1 MDLQKLYSKNANN
14 MKRSAIREL
23 LKLTNRPGLI
33 SFAGG
38 LPDPEIFPA
47 EVIAEI
53 TNQILAEE
61 PHKALQYGLTIGDP
75 RLRKELVK
83 WERIQGLEFNEENII
98 ITTASQQGLELISK
112 IFIDPGDTVIVE
124 LPSYLGGLNS
134 FTSYRANLVTILMDD
149 EGMRTD
155 LLRDKLKELSDAGNL
170 PKFIYTVPDF
180 QNPAGVTLSTARREE
195 LLELCYQYKLPLVED
210 TPYRELRFE
219 GQAPPDLLSMDE
231 RGHVISLHTF
241 SKILFPG
248 MRLGWAIGP
257 KPLIDKMEIA
267 KQSMDLCTPSFN
279 QAIVLRFMER
289 DLLEP
294 QIERVTKVYHK
305 KRDIMLKALE
315 TYMPEHPDIHWTR
328 PEGGLFLWV
337 TLPEGMDTEEIFTA
351 AVEKKVAYVIGKA
364 FCADDGGDNAMRLN
378 FSFPSEEQITEGI
391 MRLAEVVRA
400 RLG

>member
-1 MDLQKLYSKNANN
+1 MDLQGLYSKNANN

-38 LPDPEIFPA
+38 LPDPAIFTA

-53 TNQILAEE
+53 TNQILTEE

-75 RLRKELVK
+75 RLRKALVK

-134 FTSYRANLVTILMDD
+134 FISYRANLVTILMDD

-267 KQSMDLCTPSFN
+267 KQ
-279 QAIVLRFMER
+279 
-289 DLLEP
+289 
-294 QIERVTKVYHK
+294 
-305 KRDIMLKALE
+305 
-315 TYMPEHPDIHWTR
+315 
-328 PEGGLFLWV
+328 
-337 TLPEGMDTEEIFTA
+337 
-351 AVEKKVAYVIGKA
+351 
-364 FCADDGGDNAMRLN
+364 
-378 FSFPSEEQITEGI
+378 
-391 MRLAEVVRA
+391 
-400 RLG
+400 